1 MTRLTY
7 QIKCPACAGP
17 LRASVGEDRTVCKC
31 GSCGRRWVLGIHA
44 ATAAP
49 VLREEPA
56 HE

>member
-31 GSCGRRWVLGIHA
+31 FSCGRRWVLGIHA
-44 ATAAP
+44 ATSAP
-49 VLREEPA
+49 VLREEVG
-56 HE
+56 E